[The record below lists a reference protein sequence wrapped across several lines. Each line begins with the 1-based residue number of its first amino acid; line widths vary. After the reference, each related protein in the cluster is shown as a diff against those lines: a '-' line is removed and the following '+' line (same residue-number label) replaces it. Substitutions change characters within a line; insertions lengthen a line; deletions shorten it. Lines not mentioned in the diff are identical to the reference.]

1 MHTKSLLIAI
11 LLLIIALL
19 PPNWDSWTE
28 QALSSPFALH
38 LVWLGILAISPFV
51 IYKAY
56 DEH

>member
-1 MHTKSLLIAI
+1 MNTKSLLIAI

-28 QALSSPFALH
+28 RALSSPFALH
-38 LVWLGILAISPFV
+38 LVWVVILVISPFV